1 MRGKNRRKCF
11 NFVVYC
17 PIKKVEKTA
26 NDYFCRFILKK
37 RKAGE
42 KKPMKKMGKSIVLS
56 TGLLLVSPNF
66 SPIPWNVP
74 VVEAASAVKIVPT
87 VYQTTA
93 NLNMRTGA
101 GTKYK
106 IVLTIPKGKTVKATE
121 KLGDWYKVSYEYS
134 EKGKKY
140 TKTGWVSGSY
150 LKKVSSQPATGGTTK
165 TTAVAS
171 TVYQTTANLNMRTGA
186 GTKYK
191 IVLTIPKGKTVKA
204 TEKLGDWYKVSY
216 EYSEKGKKYAKTGW
230 VSGSYLK
237 KVSSQPTTGNTS
249 QPDKGNTAKPTA
261 ITKTVYQTTAN
272 LNMRTGAGTKY
283 KIVLTIPKGK
293 TVKAT
298 EKLGD
303 WYKVSY
309 EYSEK
314 GKKYTKTGWVSGS
327 YLKKVSS
334 QPTTGNTSQ
343 PDKGNTAKPTVI
355 TKTVYQTTANLN
367 MRTGAGTTYKTVIT
381 IPKGKNV
388 TATEKL
394 GDWYKVSYEY
404 SEKGKKY
411 TKTGWVSGSY
421 LSEYNQ
427 YKNISGTYFFTKKAS
442 FLYSVP
448 KQQGSTV
455 KLTDGNGLYSTRMV
469 INSIGQTWYEVTF
482 NGKKLYVSANDV
494 TKVAPQQFSETKY
507 QVKNDAALYAAP
519 GSAHNRLMTIPK
531 GTVVSSSLNIGS
543 WYEVT
548 YKGKKGYVHSA
559 ELAKYAPAPSSGSSN
574 PAPGQ
579 SAQPNNPS
587 SSTITETGMSGR
599 TFAVRA
605 NLNVRKQPSTSADLL
620 ATIPKGTIVV
630 PTHRTSNGWYKLKY
644 AGKTGYVSGDYI
656 TEVKTGAPLD
666 GQRDGYQ
673 FIDLRTQAPVEA
685 GQINKYIQSYVQS
698 TGKQSVLV
706 NQGQTFINVG
716 RKYGV
721 NPLYLAAHAIHES
734 AFGTSRLALTKYNLF
749 GYGAYDAAPF
759 VSAYRFSSIEESI
772 EYVARKIKSSYLNPS
787 HPFFKGAFLGF
798 RTNTLQ
804 NIRVDESSEG
814 MNFYYATDPYWGQT
828 IARHMANMLSY
839 DSNYYKSARIDTSVP
854 SSPSVP
860 SGSDQFPAG
869 IVAVANSSI
878 PLYDKKAGKQIATL
892 AKGSTFTLL
901 EKTND
906 YWIKLNYNGT
916 QYWTNAI
923 KLYDYRTYMTVKN
936 LGSVTAT
943 ALNVREKPQGNIIS
957 QLKLGQYVQLKL
969 TKDGKL
975 EMNGSWYKVVLANG
989 TEGWVSSQYIIREL
1003 Q

>member
-1 MRGKNRRKCF
+1 
-11 NFVVYC
+11 
-17 PIKKVEKTA
+17 
-26 NDYFCRFILKK
+26 
-37 RKAGE
+37 
-42 KKPMKKMGKSIVLS
+42 MKKMGKSIVLS

-74 VVEAASAVKIVPT
+74 VVEAASAVKIVPTVYQTTANLNMRTGAGTKYKIVLTIPKGKTVKATEKLGDWYKVSYEYSEKGKKYAKTGWVSGSYLKKVSSQPTTGNTSQPDKGNTAKPTAITKT

-293 TVKAT
+293 TVK
-298 EKLGD
+298 
-303 WYKVSY
+303 
-309 EYSEK
+309 
-314 GKKYTKTGWVSGS
+314 
-327 YLKKVSS
+327 
-334 QPTTGNTSQ
+334 
-343 PDKGNTAKPTVI
+343 
-355 TKTVYQTTANLN
+355 
-367 MRTGAGTTYKTVIT
+367 
-381 IPKGKNV
+381 
-388 TATEKL
+388 ATEKL

>member
-1 MRGKNRRKCF
+1 MAKKVYALLWLFFCLCRIAGKKEEKCF

-17 PIKKVEKTA
+17 PIKEIEKTA
-26 NDYFCRFILKK
+26 KIDFDRWAEK

-42 KKPMKKMGKSIVLS
+42 RKPMKKIGKAIALS
-56 TGLLLVSPNF
+56 TGLLVVSTSF

-74 VVEAASAVKIVPT
+74 IVEAASTVKIAPT

-106 IVLTIPKGKTVKATE
+106 VIMTIPKGKPVTVTE
-121 KLGDWYKVSYEYS
+121 RLGNWYKVSYEYTV
-134 EKGKKY
+134 KGRKY
-140 TKTGWVSGSY
+140 TRAGWVSGSY
-150 LKKVSSQPATGGTTK
+150 LK
-165 TTAVAS
+165 
-171 TVYQTTANLNMRTGA
+171 M
-186 GTKYK
+186 
-191 IVLTIPKGKTVKA
+191 
-204 TEKLGDWYKVSY
+204 
-216 EYSEKGKKYAKTGW
+216 
-230 VSGSYLK
+230 
-237 KVSSQPTTGNTS
+237 SSQPTT
-249 QPDKGNTAKPTA
+249 GNTAKPTA
-261 ITKTVYQTTAN
+261 ITKTTYQTTAN
-272 LNMRTGAGTKY
+272 VNLRTGAGTKY
-283 KIVLTIPKGK
+283 KAVVTIPKGG
-293 TVKAT
+293 TVTAT
-298 EKLGD
+298 ERLSG

-309 EYSEK
+309 QYYSK
-314 GKKYTKTGWVSGS
+314 GKRYIKTGWVSGS
-327 YLKKVSS
+327 YL
-334 QPTTGNTSQ
+334 
-343 PDKGNTAKPTVI
+343 
-355 TKTVYQTTANLN
+355 
-367 MRTGAGTTYKTVIT
+367 R
-381 IPKGKNV
+381 
-388 TATEKL
+388 
-394 GDWYKVSYEY
+394 EY
-404 SEKGKKY
+404 D
-411 TKTGWVSGSY
+411 
-421 LSEYNQ
+421 Q
-427 YKNISGTYFFTKKAS
+427 YKSISGTYFFTKKTA
-442 FLYSVP
+442 FLYSVA
-448 KQQGSTV
+448 KQRGNAVQLAG
-455 KLTDGNGLYSTRMV
+455 GNGLYSTRMV
-469 INSIGQTWYEVTF
+469 LNSIGQTWYEVTF

-494 TKVAPQQFSETKY
+494 TKVNPQRFSETKY
-507 QVKNDAALYAAP
+507 EAAEDAGLYAAP
-519 GSAHNRLMTIPK
+519 GSAHIRLATIPK
-531 GTVVSSSLNIGS
+531 GAVVSITLRIGD
-543 WYEVT
+543 WYEVI
-548 YKGKKGYVHSA
+548 YRGKKGYVDISGFK
-559 ELAKYAPAPSSGSSN
+559 KYIPAPPS
-574 PAPGQ
+574 
-579 SAQPNNPS
+579 NPS
-587 SSTITETGMSGR
+587 SSAPGQKEQPNTPPSSPVTERELSGR

-605 NLNVRKQPSTSADLL
+605 DLDVRKQPSTSADLL

-630 PTHRTSNGWYKLKY
+630 PTHQTSNGWYKLKY

-759 VSAYRFSSIEESI
+759 VSAYRFSSIKESI
-772 EYVARKIKSSYLNPS
+772 EYVARKIKSSYLNSS

-814 MNFYYATDPYWGQT
+814 MNFYYASDPYWGQT

-839 DSNYYKSARIDTSVP
+839 DNNYYKSARIDTSVP
-854 SSPSVP
+854 PAPSIP
-860 SGSDQFPAG
+860 PGSDYFPTG

-878 PLYDKKAGKQIATL
+878 PLYDKKGGKQIAIL

-906 YWIKLNYNGT
+906 YWIQLKYNGI

-923 KLYDYRTYMTVKN
+923 KLYDYQTYMTVKN

-943 ALNVREKPQGNIIS
+943 ALNVREKPEGKIIS

-969 TKDGKL
+969 TKDGKP
-975 EMNGSWYKVVLANG
+975 EMSGSWYKVVLANG

>member
-1 MRGKNRRKCF
+1 
-11 NFVVYC
+11 
-17 PIKKVEKTA
+17 
-26 NDYFCRFILKK
+26 
-37 RKAGE
+37 
-42 KKPMKKMGKSIVLS
+42 MKKMGKSIVLS

-216 EYSEKGKKYAKTGW
+216 EYSEKGKKYTKTGW

-249 QPDKGNTAKPTA
+249 QPDKGNTAKPTV